1 MMSFAD
7 NLRAVRKER
16 AVSQEDLAE
25 CLKVSR
31 QAVSKWE
38 QGIGYPEMEKMILLA
53 KELNVSLDYLVSGE
67 REDPAPQKP
76 GGNTTGK
83 ITIQSQDGKS
93 IINCIKVSSFPVS
106 TRIFK
111 SKADEPQYALFGID
125 AVTFWGDNRTL
136 LGWYANEESIAKEQS
151 EIMAALNNGKTSYEL
166 NYAANVKTGFLRV
179 TLDE

>member
-1 MMSFAD
+1 MSFAD

-25 CLKVSR
+25 LLDVSR

-38 QGIGYPEMEKMILLA
+38 QGIGYPEMEKMMILA

-67 REDPAPQKP
+67 SEAVEPQKQGASP
-76 GGNTTGK
+76 TGRIIIK
-83 ITIQSQDGKS
+83 SQDGKS
-93 IINCIKVSSFPVS
+93 TISCMKVSSFSVS

-136 LGWYANEESIAKEQS
+136 LGWYTDEESIEKEQG
-151 EIMAALNNGKTSYEL
+151 EIMAALNNGKPSYEL
-166 NYAANVKTGFLRV
+166 KYAAKVKTGFLSV
-179 TLDE
+179 KLDE